1 MQVNPQMFRGYD
13 LRGVAGKDL
22 NPEIVEHLGKA
33 YGAFL
38 LKNNINKAVV
48 GRDCRLTSESYS
60 QAIIK
65 GLLASGID
73 VVDIGLAL
81 AGTIYWAQYYFKAEG
96 CVSVSAS
103 HNPAEYNGFKFG
115 TGYSRTMVEN
125 EIQELRKIVE
135 QDNFISGQGNLTEK
149 NITEIYFADLAKR
162 FPNLNKFKVVVDPS
176 RSTPG
181 AFVPELLKKV
191 GCEVIESNCELD
203 GSFPAGTPD
212 PTEKQVAER
221 LSKKILAEKADLGF
235 SYDSDGDRLGVVD
248 DKGTALWNDLIVALF
263 AASAIK
269 KTAGAKIVFNA
280 LCSKAVAET
289 IKKAGGQAIMW
300 RTGHSFIKA
309 KAQQEQAKF
318 AGELSG
324 HFYFL
329 DNFYP
334 HDDGCYSTLALL
346 DYLSI
351 NKKSLS
357 RAVADLPQ
365 YISSPEIKVGC
376 PDETKVGLM
385 NLVAQKS
392 KQDFPAAEVIDDER
406 VGDGV
411 RLEMPDS
418 MFIIRYSQNGPYL
431 TVKFE
436 ALTQDKYDQLRTY
449 INNLLRSYEEI
460 DWNYGVNVESL
471 N

>member
-1 MQVNPQMFRGYD
+1 
-13 LRGVAGKDL
+13 
-22 NPEIVEHLGKA
+22 
-33 YGAFL
+33 
-38 LKNNINKAVV
+38 
-48 GRDCRLTSESYS
+48 
-60 QAIIK
+60 
-65 GLLASGID
+65 
-73 VVDIGLAL
+73 
-81 AGTIYWAQYYFKAEG
+81 
-96 CVSVSAS
+96 
-103 HNPAEYNGFKFG
+103 
-115 TGYSRTMVEN
+115 
-125 EIQELRKIVE
+125 
-135 QDNFISGQGNLTEK
+135 
-149 NITEIYFADLAKR
+149 
-162 FPNLNKFKVVVDPS
+162 
-176 RSTPG
+176 
-181 AFVPELLKKV
+181 VPELLKKV

-436 ALTQDKYDQLRTY
+436 ALTQDKYDQLKTY